1 MIRSFTAGVALSFA
15 ITFTAVWP
23 ANGDP
28 IISVGP
34 FDSSTSP
41 FVVPVDITDAVDLI
55 TWQFDL
61 VFDPTIVQI
70 NVTCDP
76 FTDAFCDLIF
86 GPVTEG
92 PFTKGPFSLFV
103 PGVID
108 NVNGL
113 LSLVA
118 GGFGDPPPG
127 PSGDGTLA
135 YVEFVQLVAGD
146 PNIHVVNAATTSSS
160 VVPEPATLLLL
171 TSGLAMVGAHRRRA
185 RVNPPADTG
194 LSINCAKRRTT

>member
-1 MIRSFTAGVALSFA
+1 MMRSFIAGVALSFA
-15 ITFTAVWP
+15 LTFTAVWP
-23 ANGDP
+23 AHADP
-28 IISVGP
+28 IIAVGA
-34 FDSSTSP
+34 FDASTDP
-41 FVVPVDITDAVDLI
+41 FVVPVDITGAVDLI

-70 NVTCDP
+70 NVACDP
-76 FTDAFCDLIF
+76 LTDAFCDLIF

-135 YVEFVQLVAGD
+135 YVEFVRLAAGD
-146 PNIHVVNAATTSSS
+146 PNIHVVNAATSSS

-185 RVNPPADTG
+185 RVDPPQTLG
-194 LSINCAKRRTT
+194 LSNTCAKRRTT